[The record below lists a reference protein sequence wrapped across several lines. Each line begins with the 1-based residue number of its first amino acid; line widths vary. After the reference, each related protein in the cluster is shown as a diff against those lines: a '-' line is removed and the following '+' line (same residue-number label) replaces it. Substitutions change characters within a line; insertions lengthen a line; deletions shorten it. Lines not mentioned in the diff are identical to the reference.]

1 MRRDGSLPRPADTL
15 VAPAP
20 RSPDADGD
28 GMRLRAPVEHLIA
41 LGYAWA
47 YDAIVEGFGPYERL
61 LDEVVALIRRCP
73 GAGDPAAT
81 RVLDVACGTGTVAR
95 RLAREGYAVVGLD
108 VVKHLVAVARERS
121 RARGGG
127 AVTFHQADVAADPVP
142 GAGTFDVLVSMHTL
156 YWHPRPVE
164 LLAGCRRALRPGGHG
179 IILTY
184 ARPARVGSTF
194 RRLWAREG
202 PRAALRALR
211 WLLPTALFEALRAHR
226 PRYLSREEF
235 RAALGEAGFEVLEAR
250 ETFLAGISHL
260 AWVRNPGPVGPE
272 A

>member
-1 MRRDGSLPRPADTL
+1 MRRHGSLARAAGTL
-15 VAPAP
+15 VAPPPGSREA
-20 RSPDADGD
+20 AGN
-28 GMRLRAPVEHLIA
+28 GMRLRGPVERLIA
-41 LGYAWA
+41 VGYAWA
-47 YDAIVEGFGPYERL
+47 YDAIVEGFAPYERL
-61 LDEVVALIRRCP
+61 LDEIVALIRRCP
-73 GAGDPAAT
+73 GASEPGAA

-108 VVKHLVAVARERS
+108 TVGRLVAVARQRS
-121 RARGGG
+121 LPPGGG
-127 AVTFHQADVAADPVP
+127 PLSFHQLDVAAEPVP

-156 YWHPRPVE
+156 YWHPRPAE

-184 ARPARVGSTF
+184 GRPARVGPTV

-202 PRAALRALR
+202 PGAAIRALR

-235 RAALGEAGFEVLEAR
+235 QAALREAGFEVLEAR
-250 ETFLAGISHL
+250 EAFLAGISHL
-260 AWVRNPGPVGPE
+260 AWVRNPGPGE
-272 A
+272 SGA